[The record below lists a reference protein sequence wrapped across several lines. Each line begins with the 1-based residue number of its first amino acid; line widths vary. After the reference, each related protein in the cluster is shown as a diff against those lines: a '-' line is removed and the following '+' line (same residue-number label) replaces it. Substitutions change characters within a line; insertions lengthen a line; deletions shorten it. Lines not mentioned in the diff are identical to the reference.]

1 MFGFDIVIIE
11 PLDNERGRF
20 QIGCIERVV
29 AFSIF
34 FVVIMT
40 ILVLEL
46 IELGDIG
53 CIVILDLV
61 PIFLVKDTTR
71 GIDR

>member
-1 MFGFDIVIIE
+1 MFWFDIVIIE
-11 PLDNERGRF
+11 PLNDERGCF
-20 QIGCIERVV
+20 QVGCVERVV
-29 AFSIF
+29 AFGIF

-61 PIFLVKDTTR
+61 PIFLIKDSS
-71 GIDR
+71 

>member
-1 MFGFDIVIIE
+1 MFGFYIVIIE
-11 PLDNERGRF
+11 PLNNERGCF
-20 QIGCIERVV
+20 QVSCVKRVV
-29 AFSIF
+29 AFGIF
-34 FVVIMT
+34 FVLIMT

-61 PIFLVKDTTR
+61 PIFLIKDSA
-71 GIDR
+71 